1 MKYRLIANDYIIE
14 VLESANPKLSREE
27 ILKLAIRRATAREG
41 EDIRVIKSLRG
52 RLELEKNIKSYLSKN
67 A

>member
-41 EDIRVIKSLRG
+41 EDMRVIKSLRG
-52 RLELEKNIKSYLSKN
+52 RLKLEKDIRELLG
-67 A
+67 